1 MDLQTAKLHKTP
13 LHEPLRLECVRLHCV
28 GTVTSRQC
36 NAAHNSVSKAKLDS
50 CFKMLQGPNVSLN
63 RPLAREMVCRM
74 DHVPEHAAPCLDYK
88 RKLRAS
94 LQSYTKMCFRSLPAS
109 LQSCTQHNNMKAVNQ
124 RVNHRILIKSCPQGS
139 PKSFHPELPRMA
151 WVQNRSLLITPVKL
165 QDSTGVSADVS

>member
-1 MDLQTAKLHKTP
+1 MDLQTAKLHKPP
-13 LHEPLRLECVRLHCV
+13 LHEPLWLECVRLHCV

-36 NAAHNSVSKAKLDS
+36 KAAHNIVSKAKLDS

-88 RKLRAS
+88 RKLRAN

-109 LQSCTQHNNMKAVNQ
+109 LQSCTQHNNN
-124 RVNHRILIKSCPQGS
+124 RILIKSCLQGS
-139 PKSFHPELPRMA
+139 PKSFHPGLPRMA
-151 WVQNRSLLITPVKL
+151 WVQNRSLLITPVEL
-165 QDSTGVSADVS
+165 QDSTGVSADASGNAWPQPS